1 MDDATITFVVLG
13 VAVALFVW
21 NGLPVG
27 VVALGAAL
35 ALYATDVISVDQAF
49 AGFGDPTVIFIASLF
64 IVSEAL
70 DATGVTTWAGQRLVV
85 AAGASDTRLVI
96 YVLLLAAGL
105 SAILTP
111 NGAVAALLPM
121 TVLVAMRLGRA
132 PSKLL
137 MPMAFS
143 AHAGALLVLTGSPVN
158 VLVADEAGSL
168 GVGRFG
174 FFAFALVG
182 IPLTIGAVA
191 IGALLGPRLLPK
203 REPHALS
210 VDLSGHA
217 RTLMRQYL
225 AGADGVGGTVSHEAP
240 EALFTRRSGVAEVV
254 VPPRS
259 PLLGETFFP
268 GMITP
273 SGDLVVLA
281 IQRRGADTGPQPVAL
296 AAGDVLLLEG
306 SWEALGEHLGDDQ
319 VLVVDS
325 PEAIRRQTVP
335 LSIGARRAIVVVV
348 AMVAALAT
356 GAMPA
361 AVAGALAAMA
371 MVVLGVLRTEEAYRA
386 VSWTAVVLIAG
397 LIPVSTALQDTGA
410 ADKIASVLLDVVG
423 DAGPHALLIGLF
435 VVAAAFSVAVSNTA
449 TALILIPV
457 AVSAAHTLDISAR
470 PVLMSVAVGCSAAFL
485 TPISTPGNLMIMGPA
500 GYRFGD
506 YWRFGLPLLGLFF
519 VVAVF
524 WVPVVWRF

>member
-13 VAVALFVW
+13 VAVALFVF
-21 NGLPVG
+21 NKLPVG

-35 ALYATDVISVDQAF
+35 ALYATDVISVDAAF

-70 DATGVTTWAGQRLVV
+70 DATGVTTWAGQRLVA
-85 AAGASDTRLVI
+85 AAGRATPGLSS

-174 FFAFALVG
+174 FFEFALVG
-182 IPLTIGAVA
+182 IPLSIGAVA
-191 IGALLGPRLLPK
+191 IGVLLGPRLLPA

-225 AGADGVGGTVSHEAP
+225 DDTDTPVKHEAP
-240 EALFTRRSGVAEVV
+240 ETLFTRRSGVAEVL

-259 PLLGETFFP
+259 PLVGETFFP
-268 GMITP
+268 GMVTP

-281 IQRRGADTGPQPVAL
+281 IQRRGADTGPQPVTL

-306 SWEALGEHLGDDQ
+306 SWEALDEHLGSDDQ
-319 VLVVDS
+319 VLVVDQ

-335 LSIGARRAIVVVV
+335 LSAGARRAIVVVV

-356 GAMPA
+356 GLMPA

-371 MVVLGVLRTEEAYRA
+371 MIVFGVLRTEEAYRA

-449 TALILIPV
+449 TALDPHPGGGL
-457 AVSAAHTLDISAR
+457 AR
-470 PVLMSVAVGCSAAFL
+470 P
-485 TPISTPGNLMIMGPA
+485 TRSTSRHG
-500 GYRFGD
+500 RC
-506 YWRFGLPLLGLFF
+506 
-519 VVAVF
+519 
-524 WVPVVWRF
+524 